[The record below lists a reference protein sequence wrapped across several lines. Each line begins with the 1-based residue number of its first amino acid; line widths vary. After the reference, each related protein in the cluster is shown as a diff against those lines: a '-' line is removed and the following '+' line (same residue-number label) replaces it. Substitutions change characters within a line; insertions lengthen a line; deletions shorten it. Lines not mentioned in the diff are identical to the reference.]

1 MYKKTTSDR
10 GKLAALLQ
18 AFLLPIRAILNYF
31 RQRPRSTYIMMVV
44 LMMGS
49 AIAAFTILRAGP
61 RSNGIPVSTLGSSIG
76 NGLGQ
81 ILDAGQ
87 ALKEVLELNRQI
99 GRILDKDS
107 LDAQDTI
114 KVRTALDRLEYL
126 QKNNIN
132 PKTPIR

>member
-1 MYKKTTSDR
+1 
-10 GKLAALLQ
+10 
-18 AFLLPIRAILNYF
+18 
-31 RQRPRSTYIMMVV
+31 MVV